1 MNKIISIGQAAK
13 LLGVHVQTLRNWEKS
28 GKLKPDSI
36 SPGGT
41 RRYNS
46 DTIMRIS
53 GKELPQIEKDDRVTI
68 AYARVSSQDQK
79 EDLKRQVQVLE
90 LYCAEHGY
98 KYELITDLGSGMN
111 YYKKG
116 LTTLISRI
124 LDDGVKR
131 LVLTHK
137 DRLLRFGAEL
147 IFSIC
152 EAKGVEVVIINR
164 GEEEASFE
172 EDLAKDVLE
181 IITVF
186 SARLYGS
193 RSGKNRKIIE
203 KLQESVK

>member
-1 MNKIISIGQAAK
+1 
-13 LLGVHVQTLRNWEKS
+13 
-28 GKLKPDSI
+28 
-36 SPGGT
+36 
-41 RRYNS
+41 
-46 DTIMRIS
+46 MRIS

-79 EDLKRQVQVLE
+79 EDLKRQAQVLE